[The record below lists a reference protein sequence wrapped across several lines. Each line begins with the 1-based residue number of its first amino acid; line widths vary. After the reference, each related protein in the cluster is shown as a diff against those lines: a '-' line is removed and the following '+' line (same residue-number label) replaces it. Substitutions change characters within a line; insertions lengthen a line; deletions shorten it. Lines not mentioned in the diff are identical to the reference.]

1 MGSLILP
8 PGGMV
13 YVDANILIYTVERV
27 APYAQMLDP
36 FWQGL
41 AARKAHA
48 ITSEMAALE
57 TLVGP
62 MRSGDTALEDLFR
75 RILFRSP
82 SLRLVPVTLDVIE
95 RAAQLRA
102 QIPGLKTPD
111 AIHAA
116 TALEAGVA
124 SFITNDVALQR
135 IAGLTVV
142 APGDLT
148 AP

>member
-13 YVDANILIYTVERV
+13 YIDANILIYTVERV

-41 AARKAHA
+41 AAQKAHA

-62 MRSGDTALEDLFR
+62 MRSGDTALEALFR
-75 RILFRSP
+75 RILYRSP

-95 RAAQLRA
+95 RAARLRA
-102 QIPGLKTPD
+102 DYGGLKTPD

-124 SFITNDVALQR
+124 TFITNDSAFQR
-135 IAGLTVV
+135 IAGLRVV
-142 APGDLT
+142 TPSDLT